1 MSTEELAPTMIEP
14 PVPRPR
20 PADGNGPP
28 VSIRAERRFPQR
40 LALNLQRLVLAVV
53 AMAVLFA
60 AVDVFGGEV
69 VYTQRQHQRSAD
81 FKTPRPNTL
90 AGRAIGVLQIPRLG
104 LNLTIA
110 EGVTAATLRGGP
122 GHLASSAVPGA
133 SGNAVIFGHRSHFG
147 GPFGK
152 IGLLKP
158 GDTIYVQPK
167 GTSEVVAYTVSSVD
181 RGGRDKLALLA
192 PSDRPELTLVTSAGG
207 WLTTRR
213 LIVRAQADAPVQRPP
228 AAIGAPRAP
237 DGFDQNGGLV
247 SWNLALAVVFLALG
261 IITAATLRRGYPRL
275 VVAVASAAPVALALV
290 FIWFEIDRWLPSTL

>member
-1 MSTEELAPTMIEP
+1 MSTEELAPAMIEP
-14 PVPRPR
+14 PAPRPR
-20 PADGNGPP
+20 LANDDGPS
-28 VSIRAERRFPQR
+28 VSIRASRRFRER
-40 LALNLQRLVLAVV
+40 LALNVQRFVLAIV
-53 AMAVLFA
+53 AMAIVLA

-81 FKTPRPNTL
+81 FKTPRPKTL
-90 AGRAIGVLQIPRLG
+90 AGRAIAVLQIPRLG
-104 LNLTIA
+104 LNVTIA

-133 SGNAVIFGHRSHFG
+133 NGNAVIFGHRSHFG

-192 PSDRPELTLVTSAGG
+192 PSDRPELTLVTSAGS

-228 AAIGAPRAP
+228 PATAAPRAP
-237 DGFDQNGGLV
+237 DGFDLNGGLV
-247 SWNLALAVVFLALG
+247 SWNLVLAVVFLAVA
-261 IITAATLRRGYPRL
+261 IVTSATLRRGYPRL
-275 VVAVASAAPVALALV
+275 VVAAACSAPVALARALL
-290 FIWFEIDRWLPSTL
+290 WFEIDRWLPSTL